1 MRFRGLVLCALLS
14 VPAFQAATA
23 FQQSQAGVTSDN
35 PSIDSSANTRPTLF
49 IIPHTHWE
57 GAVFETR
64 EEYLEE
70 GLPHIAQALDLLRT
84 LPDYRFVL
92 DQAAYVRPFLERY
105 PDRVAEFRSFVSQG
119 RLQIV
124 GGTDV
129 MLDVNIPSGE
139 SWVRQVLYGKGYF
152 KQALGTDVTTG
163 WALDTFGHHA
173 QMPQLLKLAGFQSYW
188 FQRGV
193 PDNKVPS
200 EFLWQGIDG
209 TRVPAFWLPYGY
221 GLFYPSPK
229 NLFQF
234 DVYARGLW
242 GALGDASHFPNRAAL
257 AGADVISPEPELPDM
272 VKAFNAQEKTPFAL
286 RFAVPADFEKVVS
299 RRADPPVIGGD
310 LNPVFQGVYSTR
322 IELKQWMREDE
333 RLLTSSDTLSAL
345 SEIFGTP
352 SDKEKRWQAW
362 EPVLFN
368 QAHDLSSGTMV
379 DKVYLD
385 TIRTYELAK
394 DLGSAIVRDSTET
407 IAAKIDTESK
417 EKSATPILIFNT
429 LSWPRTDIAQTE
441 VHFQGAGVK
450 AIEVQGP
457 NGVTEPSQIIHTDRD
472 AAGDIQSA
480 TVAFIT
486 HAVPAMGWKIYY
498 ILPLNEQAARNLP
511 EGRNGSSLR
520 LSSSEPYQPGTAL
533 SDSTTHVDSGF
544 IENEFY
550 RATFNLWTGAMT
562 GLDLKSAS
570 GAWQVLG
577 DRPGNIVACEQD
589 GGDSWELYGTLNGAR
604 FTAMTRP
611 SGLPELDRA
620 HLSNEWV
627 GGGGRISAGPVF
639 SEFHVDHRL
648 GDNKF
653 STRVRVYP
661 GIRRIDFETTITNNE
676 KFVRYRLLFP
686 TSIQKGRRFDEIPF
700 GAIERPEQHELP
712 AQKWF
717 DWSDG
722 KHGLALLNI
731 GLPGSN
737 VADGTL
743 LLSLMRSARI
753 NDYPL
758 IGGYA
763 GSSSDLGLELGQ
775 ERTFHYA
782 LVPHLGSWQDARV
795 FQAALEL
802 DNPLLIRPLDQH
814 PGKLPKTWGL
824 LDVTAPNVVVSALMP
839 AEDGHGVIVRVY
851 EAAGQP
857 AASVKIHF
865 SGQLTEASEVNLMED
880 KIQSIAA
887 QNNSIIFDLRPYEIK
902 TFRVGLVGGSP

>member
-1 MRFRGLVLCALLS
+1 MRFRGLILCALLS
-14 VPAFQAATA
+14 APAFKVATA
-23 FQQSQAGVTSDN
+23 LQDSQPGATAAYPSSQPN
-35 PSIDSSANTRPTLF
+35 PSTHPTLL

-57 GAVFETR
+57 AAVFETR
-64 EEYLEE
+64 EEYLED
-70 GLPHIAQALDLLRT
+70 GMPHIAQALDLLRT
-84 LPDYRFVL
+84 FPEYRFVL
-92 DQAAYVRPFLERY
+92 DQAAYVKPFLERY

-119 RLQIV
+119 RLEIV

-139 SWVRQVLYGKGYF
+139 SWVHQVLFAKGYF
-152 KQALGTDVTTG
+152 RQALGTDVTTG
-163 WALDTFGHHA
+163 WAIDTFGHHA

-193 PDNKVPS
+193 PNNSVPS
-200 EFLWQGIDG
+200 EFLWKGIDG
-209 TRVPAFWLPYGY
+209 TKIPAFWLPYGY

-234 DVYARGLW
+234 DSYARGMW
-242 GALGDASHFPNRAAL
+242 GALGEASHFPNRVAL
-257 AGADVISPEPELPDM
+257 AGADVISPEPELPEM
-272 VKAFNAQEKTPFAL
+272 VKAFNAQEKTPFTL
-286 RFAVPADFEKVVS
+286 RFGVPTDFEQVVS
-299 RRADPPVIGGD
+299 RRADHPVIGGE

-333 RLLTSSDTLSAL
+333 RILTSSDTLSAL
-345 SEIFGTP
+345 AETFGTP

-385 TIRTYELAK
+385 TIRTYELAR
-394 DLGSAIVRDSTET
+394 DLGSAIVRSSTEA
-407 IAAKIDTESK
+407 IVSKIDTESND
-417 EKSATPILIFNT
+417 KSATPIMIFNT
-429 LSWPRTDIAQTE
+429 LGWSRTDVAQTE
-441 VHFQGAGVK
+441 VRFPSAGVK
-450 AIEVQGP
+450 AIEVQGLD
-457 NGVTEPSQIIHTDRD
+457 GVTEPSQIIQADRD
-472 AAGDIQSA
+472 AAGNIQHA

-486 HAVPAMGWKIYY
+486 RDVPAMGWKIYY
-498 ILPLNEQAARNLP
+498 IVPLNEQAARNLA
-511 EGRNGSSLR
+511 EGRNGSSQR
-520 LSSSEPYQPGTAL
+520 LPSSDPYQPGMAL
-533 SDSTTHVDSGF
+533 SDSTTHVDSGS

-550 RATFNLWTGAMT
+550 RATFDLWTGAMT
-562 GLDLKSAS
+562 SLELNSAS

-577 DRPGNIVACEQD
+577 DRPGNIVAREQD
-589 GGDSWELYGTLNGAR
+589 GGDSWELYGNLNGAR
-604 FTAMTRP
+604 FNAMTRP
-611 SGLPELDRA
+611 SGLPQPDRS

-627 GGGGRISAGPVF
+627 GGSGRISVGRVF
-639 SEFHVDHRL
+639 SEFHLDHPL
-648 GDNKF
+648 GDNSF

-661 GIRRIDFETTITNNE
+661 GIRRIDFETKITNNE

-686 TSIQKGRRFDEIPF
+686 TSIQTGRRFDEIPF
-700 GAIERPEQHELP
+700 GAIERPERHELP
-712 AQKWF
+712 AQEWF

-743 LLSLMRSARI
+743 LVSLMRSARI
-753 NDYPL
+753 NDYPPV
-758 IGGYA
+758 GGYA

-795 FQAALEL
+795 FQAGLEF
-802 DNPLLIRPLDQH
+802 DNPLLIRPLEQH
-814 PGKLPKTWGL
+814 PGKLPKSWGL
-824 LDVTAPNVVVSALMP
+824 LEVSAPNVVVSALMA
-839 AEDGHGVIVRVY
+839 AEDGHGVIARVY

-857 AASVKIHF
+857 AANVKIHF
-865 SGQLTEASEVNLMED
+865 SHRLAEASEVNLMED
-880 KIQSIAA
+880 KIQSMAS
-887 QNNSIIFDLRPYEIK
+887 QNNSINFDLRPFEIK
-902 TFRVGLVGGSP
+902 TFRLQLITGMP

>member
-1 MRFRGLVLCALLS
+1 MRFRALILCALLS
-14 VPAFQAATA
+14 APAFKVATA
-23 FQQSQAGVTSDN
+23 FQNPQSGAIAANASSQ
-35 PSIDSSANTRPTLF
+35 PSPDTHPTLF

-70 GLPHIAQALDLLRT
+70 GLPHIAQALDLLRIF
-84 LPDYRFVL
+84 PEYRFVL
-92 DQAAYVRPFLERY
+92 DQAAYVKPFLERY

-119 RLQIV
+119 RLEIV
-124 GGTDV
+124 GANDV

-139 SWVRQVLYGKGYF
+139 SWVHQVLFAKGYF

-163 WALDTFGHHA
+163 WAIDTFGHHA
-173 QMPQLLKLAGFQSYW
+173 QMPQMLKLAGLQSYW

-193 PDNKVPS
+193 ADNKVPS

-209 TRVPAFWLPYGY
+209 TKIPAFWLSIGY

-234 DVYARGLW
+234 DLYARGLW
-242 GALGDASHFPNRAAL
+242 GALGEASHFPNRVAL
-257 AGADVISPEPELPDM
+257 AGADVISPEAELPQM
-272 VKAFNAQEKTPFAL
+272 VKAFNAQEKAPFTI
-286 RFAVPADFEKVVS
+286 RFGVPTEFEQVVS
-299 RRADPPVIGGD
+299 RRADRPVIGGE

-333 RLLTSSDTLSAL
+333 RILSSSDALSAL
-345 SEIFGTP
+345 AGTFGTP

-368 QAHDLSSGTMV
+368 EAHDLSSGTMV

-385 TIRTYELAK
+385 TIRTYEIAR
-394 DLGSAIVRDSTET
+394 DLGNAIVQGSTEA

-417 EKSATPILIFNT
+417 DKSATPVLIFNT
-429 LSWPRTDIAQTE
+429 LGWSRTDVAETE
-441 VHFQGAGVK
+441 VRFPSAGVK

-457 NGVTEPSQIIHTDRD
+457 DGVTEPSQIVQADRD
-472 AAGDIQSA
+472 AAGDIQHA
-480 TVAFIT
+480 TVAFIPRD
-486 HAVPAMGWKIYY
+486 VPAMGWKIYY
-498 ILPLNEQAARNLP
+498 IVPLNELAARNLP

-520 LSSSEPYQPGTAL
+520 LLHSDPYQPGMAL
-533 SDSTTHVDSGF
+533 SDSTTHVDSGS

-550 RATFNLWTGAMT
+550 RATFDLWTGAMT
-562 GLDLKSAS
+562 GLELKSAS

-577 DRPGNIVACEQD
+577 NRPGNIVACEQD
-589 GGDSWELYGTLNGAR
+589 GGDSWELYGNLNGGR

-611 SGLPELDRA
+611 SGLPKPDRA
-620 HLSNEWV
+620 HLSDEWV
-627 GGGGRISAGPVF
+627 GGSGRISVGPVF
-639 SEFHVDHRL
+639 SEFHLDHPL

-661 GIRRIDFETTITNNE
+661 GIRRVDFETKITNNDQ
-676 KFVRYRLLFP
+676 FVRYRLLFP
-686 TSIQKGRRFDEIPF
+686 TSIQTGRRFDEIPF
-700 GAIERPEQHELP
+700 GAIERPQQHEFP

-717 DWSDG
+717 DWNDG
-722 KHGLALLNI
+722 KHGVALLNI

-763 GSSSDLGLELGQ
+763 GSSSNLGLELGQ

-795 FQAALEL
+795 FQSGLEL
-802 DNPLLIRPLDQH
+802 NNPLLVRPLEQH
-814 PGKLPKTWGL
+814 PGKLPKNWGL
-824 LDVTAPNVVVSALMP
+824 LEVSAPDVVVSALMP
-839 AEDGHGVIVRVY
+839 AEDGHGVIARVY

-857 AASVKIHF
+857 AANVKIHF
-865 SGQLTEASEVNLMED
+865 SGRIAEPSEVNFMEE
-880 KIQSIAA
+880 KIQSIAS
-887 QNNSIIFDLRPYEIK
+887 QDNSIHFDLRPYEIK
-902 TFRVGLVGGSP
+902 TFRLQLTNVTP

>member
-1 MRFRGLVLCALLS
+1 
-14 VPAFQAATA
+14 
-23 FQQSQAGVTSDN
+23 
-35 PSIDSSANTRPTLF
+35 
-49 IIPHTHWE
+49 
-57 GAVFETR
+57 
-64 EEYLEE
+64 
-70 GLPHIAQALDLLRT
+70 
-84 LPDYRFVL
+84 
-92 DQAAYVRPFLERY
+92 
-105 PDRVAEFRSFVSQG
+105 
-119 RLQIV
+119 
-124 GGTDV
+124 

-152 KQALGTDVTTG
+152 RQALGTDVTTG
-163 WALDTFGHHA
+163 WALDTFGHNA
-173 QMPQLLKLAGFQSYW
+173 QIPQLLKLAGFQSYW

-200 EFLWQGIDG
+200 QFLWQGIDG
-209 TRVPAFWLPYGY
+209 TKVPAFWLPFGY

-234 DVYARGLW
+234 DAYARGVW
-242 GALGDASHFPNRAAL
+242 SALGDASHFPNRVAL
-257 AGADVISPEPELPDM
+257 AGADVVSPEPELPDM

-286 RFAVPADFEKVVS
+286 RFAVPSDFEKVVS
-299 RRADPPVIGGD
+299 RRADHPVIAGE

-333 RLLTSSDTLSAL
+333 RILTSSDALSAL
-345 SEIFGTP
+345 SEILGTP

-385 TIRTYELAK
+385 TIRTYELAR
-394 DLGSAIVRDSTET
+394 DLGSAIVRGSTEI
-407 IAAKIDTESK
+407 IAAKIDTESN

-429 LSWPRTDIAQTE
+429 LSWPRTDIAQAE
-441 VHFQGAGVK
+441 VRFPGAGVK

-457 NGVTEPSQIIHTDRD
+457 NGVEEASQIIHADRD

-480 TVAFIT
+480 TVAFIA
-486 HAVPAMGWKIYY
+486 HDVPAMGWKIYN

-511 EGRNGSSLR
+511 EWRNGSSLR
-520 LSSSEPYQPGTAL
+520 LSL
-533 SDSTTHVDSGF
+533 SDSTTHVDSGS

-562 GLDLKSAS
+562 SLDLKSAS

-577 DRPGNIVACEQD
+577 NRPGNIVACEQD

-611 SGLPELDRA
+611 SGLPEPDRS

-627 GGGGRISAGPVF
+627 GGDGRISAGPVF
-639 SEFHVDHRL
+639 SEFHVDHPF
-648 GDNKF
+648 GDNRF

-661 GIRRIDFETTITNNE
+661 GIRRIDFETSITNND

-686 TSIQKGRRFDEIPF
+686 TSIQNGRRFDEIPF

-722 KHGLALLNI
+722 KHGLALLNV

-753 NDYPL
+753 SDYPL

-795 FQAALEL
+795 FQAGLEL
-802 DNPLLIRPLDQH
+802 DNPLLIRSLEQH

-824 LDVTAPNVVVSALMP
+824 LDVSAPNVVVSALMP
-839 AEDGHGVIVRVY
+839 SEDGHGVIARVY
-851 EAAGQP
+851 EASGRS
-857 AASVKIHF
+857 AANVKIHF
-865 SGQLTEASEVNLMED
+865 SGRLTEASEVNLMED
-880 KIQSIAA
+880 KIQSIAV
-887 QNNSIIFDLRPYEIK
+887 QNNSIMFDLRPYEIK
-902 TFRVGLVGGSP
+902 TFRVQLIGGIP